1 MDNNNNEQE
10 AGFDVINAI
19 NGGDLFERIYLGQ
32 TLVNIPHV
40 SFRLIID
47 ASVTMIDENACL
59 GCITL
64 TEVIFRGTNVT
75 QIGRNAF
82 RGCRNL
88 QRIELPAGLLRLE
101 SFAFDKCTS
110 LQGEIVIPA
119 SVQFIGNDVF
129 RWCKA
134 LERVVF
140 APTANVE
147 LGVYIFSQ
155 CSNLWSVT
163 LPRNLQSIPIG
174 FFENCTSLTNI
185 RIPVSVTQ
193 FGEAA
198 FCGSGLSCM
207 QIVDNDGIVAHHHP
221 DVMPGTIMLPPN
233 LRTIPNECFE
243 NCKSIAH
250 VQIPES
256 VEEIEEDSFCGS
268 SLQSIVISENVH
280 HIRWMAFQDCSFLE
294 RVTIHS
300 SNNLTM
306 ADNIFANCPA
316 LSVIKMYPW
325 MWPKLFA
332 SMNEYPDFILK
343 FCRHYQTQIFDFETP
358 DVSARLF
365 RRLRRDRKRTA
376 TMMDDG

>member
-1 MDNNNNEQE
+1 MDNNDNVQE

-19 NGGDLFERIYLGQ
+19 NDDDDGGDLFERIYLGQ
-32 TLVNIPHV
+32 TLDNIPDV
-40 SFRLIID
+40 PFRLIIH
-47 ASVTMIDENACL
+47 ASVTEVDEQICW
-59 GCITL
+59 GCTTLIEVVFHNKVIT
-64 TEVIFRGTNVT
+64 
-75 QIGRNAF
+75 IGRHAF
-82 RGCRNL
+82 HRCSNL
-88 QRIELPAGLLRLE
+88 QRIELPEGLLRLE
-101 SFAFDKCTS
+101 DYAFYGCHS
-110 LQGEIVIPA
+110 LRAIVIPA
-119 SVQFIGNDVF
+119 SVHFIDNDVF

-147 LGVYIFSQ
+147 LGECIFSH
-155 CSNLWSVT
+155 CFNLWSVT

-174 FFENCTSLTNI
+174 FFENCTSLTTI

-207 QIVDNDGIVAHHHP
+207 QIVDTDGIVAHHHP

-233 LRTIPNECFE
+233 LRTIPNYCFD

-256 VEEIEEDSFCGS
+256 VEEIEEGSFRGS

-343 FCRHYQTQIFDFETP
+343 FFRHYHTQYEETE
-358 DVSARLF
+358 REQ
-365 RRLRRDRKRTA
+365 LR
-376 TMMDDG
+376 